1 MSKTKELFE
10 QEREKERIA
19 EMQESIFNS
28 VNKIT
33 DCYKNIYSLTQSICN
48 QSKTKTQNYNGR
60 H

>member
-10 QEREKERIA
+10 SEREK

-33 DCYKNIYSLTQSICN
+33 DCYKNIYSLTQTICEDSKN
-48 QSKTKTQNYNGR
+48 QKTKTK
-60 H
+60 